1 MKRNCHFRAAIF
13 LLTFLL
19 GSSTLI
25 AGAARAQR
33 VAGGVAAHPTAP
45 RHMAARPVMTHTPAR
60 PSFSNV
66 FFNPNASASIFQP
79 GVLGFGAGQLLGY
92 NGYGFDPIEGAIDPA
107 TQWRI
112 AVAERFLR
120 NTRGFGFG
128 GGYYLLDGGGYYPIP
143 DESGDNAQQQQQPP
157 VIVVQGGP
165 PAAQPAVAEAE
176 PAPEQPAP
184 DVGQFTLV
192 LRNGTQIQ
200 TVAFTHLKDQI
211 VYITSD
217 GGRHTLPV
225 SNLDADATVRVNEE
239 RGTPL
244 QLPL

>member
-1 MKRNCHFRAAIF
+1 MNSNRNFRAAIF
-13 LLTFLL
+13 LLSFLV
-19 GSSTLI
+19 GSSMLV
-25 AGAARAQR
+25 GSAARAQR
-33 VAGGVAAHPTAP
+33 MAGGV
-45 RHMAARPVMTHTPAR
+45 AARPVMTRRAAVRPVATHAPAR
-60 PSFSNV
+60 PAFSNV

-79 GVLGFGAGQLLGY
+79 GLLGFGSGQLLGY
-92 NGYGFDPIEGAIDPA
+92 NGLGFDPIEGAIDPA

-120 NTRGFGFG
+120 NTRGFGLG

-143 DESGDNAQQQQQPP
+143 EETSDSAPEQQQPQ

-165 PAAQPAVAEAE
+165 PAAQTAAAPE
-176 PAPEQPAP
+176 PAAEQPAP

-192 LRNGTQIQ
+192 LRNGTHIQ
-200 TVAFTHLKDQI
+200 TVAFTHLNDQI

-217 GGRHTLPV
+217 GGRHTLAA
-225 SNLDADATVRVNEE
+225 SSLDPDATVQVNEE